1 MKIKKMFSVVAV
13 SVMLASPLAVTAQ
26 NGGSDG
32 LFNGYRS
39 DGGGDN
45 YRDYNSVSGSGN
57 ETMSNQTLPA
67 PVGSG
72 CLILTALGAAYLIRK
87 KSRDNE

>member
-13 SVMLASPLAVTAQ
+13 SVMLASPLAVAAQ

-57 ETMSNQTLPA
+57 ETMSDQQL

>member
-1 MKIKKMFSVVAV
+1 MFSVVAV
-13 SVMLASPLAVTAQ
+13 SVMLVSPLAVAAQ

-45 YRDYNSVSGSGN
+45 YRDGNTNLGSGT
-57 ETMSNQTLPA
+57 EQMQDQTLPA

>member
-1 MKIKKMFSVVAV
+1 MFSVVAV
-13 SVMLASPLAVTAQ
+13 SVMLASPLAVAAQ

-45 YRDYNSVSGSGN
+45 YRDINVSGGN
-57 ETMSNQTLPA
+57 ETMSNQQL

>member
-39 DGGGDN
+39 DGGDN
-45 YRDYNSVSGSGN
+45 YRDGSIYGSGT
-57 ETMSNQTLPA
+57 EQMQNQELA